1 MQLKLRRSDAELNHK
16 KTAFQSMENG
26 LVLKQKL

>member
-1 MQLKLRRSDAELNHK
+1 MKLHCSDDELNHK
-16 KTAFQSMENG
+16 KTAFQIMENG

>member
-1 MQLKLRRSDAELNHK
+1 MQLKLRCSDDELNHK
-16 KTAFQSMENG
+16 KTAFQIMENG